1 MSLPWRQTLALS
13 AETLPCAVSSR
24 LRTSQLLN
32 WGCWQMLLPGT
43 SPESVH
49 VHAHACMCMHIHAYA
64 CMCMHMQEYLPTY
77 LPTYMHTHTYIHTSL
92 HIHLYIHSCMH
103 TRARAHIH
111 TGTGVGVGAG
121 VRAPAWVL
129 AGAGARAS
137 MDRLTDLG
145 LASERRRFAGVG
157 AATCQATCSV
167 QPWASA
173 LMENLHQ
180 PMRRIEEPCRPE
192 PRPKKPHALK
202 GW

>member
-1 MSLPWRQTLALS
+1 METDACALCRDSAMCSQLAPAHLS
-13 AETLPCAVSSR
+13 ASELGLLADAAAGDLSRICPCAC
-24 LRTSQLLN
+24 T
-32 WGCWQMLLPGT
+32 CM
-43 SPESVH
+43 H
-49 VHAHACMCMHIHAYA
+49 VHAYPCICMHVHAYA
-64 CMCMHMQEYLPTY
+64 GIPTY

-92 HIHLYIHSCMH
+92 HIHLYIHTCMH